1 MESEHHMNYKGIT
14 GSVIADQELKG
25 ENHDVVVQRTLIGE
39 PVTFADMEAHYKRQG
54 ATFLTDWFGSDP
66 FDFWFGR
73 FYVGFWGIVSLFGIF
88 FGTLFYFY
96 QAFVVEGV
104 VNILA
109 ARLDPPPISA
119 GLRFV
124 APGEPG
130 YYWQLITIFATIAFI
145 GWLMRQ
151 VEISRKLEMSFE
163 IPVGYGAVFSSY
175 LTLQFFRPLS
185 MGAWGNGFAYGITH
199 HLDWVSNIGYQYY
212 NFFFNP
218 FHAIA
223 ITLFFAS
230 SFILT
235 LHGSII
241 LMMAN
246 RPMKEEENEDGFWR
260 SLQGY
265 SVGEIGIHRL
275 GFWVAIA
282 SVMFANL
289 CIFLSG
295 TLVYDWNAFWYFWD
309 RLPLWQN
316 ATFAGFTAGAAL
328 APVVGIVIWRG
339 RKDTR
344 VDAHDYEYNPGVG
357 IDGSALRKPIQV
369 NFLERLFDNGQVG
382 PIYIGYAGTIS
393 LAAFTVGFLVI
404 VEHFLWQGNYD
415 IFAFARDFLVLSLD
429 PPPVEYGL
437 SWTAPW
443 HEANGAWVFATTMLH
458 VSVIAWTVRIYN
470 RARAASI
477 GYRIVWGFLAALF
490 LYFAI
495 YLFRPVLMGNWRQA
509 PGQGFGAVL
518 DWTNNVSV
526 MYGNFYYNPF
536 HMLSIFFLFGSAV
549 VLAMHGAT
557 IVGASKWGAHR
568 EVDEMMVEGSGTHR
582 AQLFW
587 RWCMG
592 WNVNSRTIHEWC
604 YWFGAGVGIT
614 GGIGILLS
622 GTLIKDWYAW
632 AETIGIVSQ
641 SLP

>member
-1 MESEHHMNYKGIT
+1 MKRYQGIT
-14 GSVIADQELKG
+14 GSVVADKTLKG
-25 ENHDVVVQRTLIGE
+25 DHHGPVVERVLIGE
-39 PVTFADMEAHYKRQG
+39 PVTFLEMERAYKVKG
-54 ATFLTDWFGSDP
+54 KTFISDWFGSDP

-73 FYVGFWGIVSLFGIF
+73 FYVGFWGVITMIGII
-88 FGTLFYFY
+88 FGTYFYLY
-96 QAFVVEGV
+96 QAFIIEGV
-104 VNILA
+104 RNIFQ

-124 APGEPG
+124 QPGEPG
-130 YYWQLITIFATIAFI
+130 YMWQLITIFATIAFI

-151 VEISRKLEMSFE
+151 VEISRKLDMSFE
-163 IPVGYGAVFSSY
+163 IPMGYAAVFSSY
-175 LTLQFFRPLS
+175 LTLQFVRPIG

-223 ITLFFAS
+223 ISLFFLS

-241 LMMAN
+241 LMMAD
-246 RPMKEEENEDGFWR
+246 RPLKEEENEDGFWR
-260 SLQGY
+260 SLQAY

-289 CIFLSG
+289 CIYLSG
-295 TLVYDWNAFWYFWD
+295 TIVFDWNGFWYFWD

-316 ATFAGFTAGAAL
+316 ATFAGFTFGAAL
-328 APVVGIVIWRG
+328 TPLIGIVIWRG
-339 RKDTR
+339 RRDKR
-344 VDAHDYEYNPGVG
+344 VDAEEYEYRPGRG
-357 IDGSALRKPIQV
+357 IAGAALKKPIQL
-369 NFLERLFDNGQVG
+369 NFMERLFDNGQVG
-382 PIYIGYAGTIS
+382 PTYIGMAGAIS
-393 LAAFTVGFLVI
+393 LAAGIGYVLVT
-404 VEHFLWQGNYD
+404 VEHWAWQVDYNP
-415 IFAFARDFLVLSLD
+415 FSLFRDFAVLSLD
-429 PPPVEYGL
+429 PPPYEYGL
-437 SWTAPW
+437 GLAPW
-443 HEANGAWVFATTMLH
+443 HEANGAWIYATGLLH
-458 VSVIAWTVRIYN
+458 LSVIAWTVRIYN
-470 RARAASI
+470 RARAAGI
-477 GYRIVWGFLAALF
+477 GYRIVYGFFAALF

-509 PGQGFGAVL
+509 PGHGIGALL

-557 IVGASKWGAHR
+557 IVAASKWGAHR

-592 WNVNSRTIHEWC
+592 WNVNSRSIHEWSF
-604 YWFGAGVGIT
+604 WFGAGVGIT

-622 GTLIKDWYAW
+622 GTLILDWYSWGVA
-632 AETIGIVSQ
+632 AGIVA
-641 SLP
+641 P